1 MAMSDIPVYILMFLL
16 MVSWCWFSQ
25 GLQNPEKNLHFLS
38 SLVYCLCYLALHIL
52 DHADHSPQSWSINAV
67 SIICNNLPSS
77 PGTKSS
83 LDAEG
88 NFLIL
93 DRSFLII
100 FITCSVR
107 TGVSEIQDKDTFR
120 QQAYFTDSCR
130 FSKQTK
136 SLLPFAKMYW
146 HNYSAFCLYQN
157 KTPKREVLYKIDNP
171 MWLKWNAIW
180 NVIKHQIKF

>member
-1 MAMSDIPVYILMFLL
+1 MPILSGTAKPWEIILFI
-16 MVSWCWFSQ
+16 
-25 GLQNPEKNLHFLS
+25 S
-38 SLVYCLCYLALHIL
+38 SLVYCVCYLTLHIL
-52 DHADHSPQSWSINAV
+52 DHADHSLQSWAINAV
-67 SIICNNLPSS
+67 SIICNNLPSF
-77 PGTKSS
+77 PGPKSS
-83 LDAEG
+83 LDAEW

-136 SLLPFAKMYW
+136 SLLPFAKIYW
-146 HNYSAFCLYQN
+146 HNYSAFCLYLDLSKRKRQN
-157 KTPKREVLYKIDNP
+157 KTPKREVLYKIENP